1 MWQLKNIEVGSKKID
16 AQVNMSNNG
25 VEIEI
30 PFYKS
35 FKESDIVK
43 IDKKSYSIYS
53 ATNVG
58 NRDEIILIVTNGDK
72 NNEQSKQ
79 NSSREDN

>member
-16 AQVNMSNNG
+16 AQVNMSNTG
-25 VEIEI
+25 IEIEI

-43 IDKKSYSIYS
+43 IDKKSYSIFS

>member
-25 VEIEI
+25 IEIEI

-43 IDKKSYSIYS
+43 ID
-53 ATNVG
+53 
-58 NRDEIILIVTNGDK
+58 
-72 NNEQSKQ
+72 
-79 NSSREDN
+79 